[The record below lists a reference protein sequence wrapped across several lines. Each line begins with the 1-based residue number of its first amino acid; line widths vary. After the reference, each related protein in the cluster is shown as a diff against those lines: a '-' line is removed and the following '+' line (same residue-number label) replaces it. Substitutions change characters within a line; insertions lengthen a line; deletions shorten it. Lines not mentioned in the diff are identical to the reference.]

1 MKHMQEALMGQK
13 ILASLMIA
21 NALFG
26 GNAVAADNPDA
37 VWISSLKCSDLI
49 TGSGNVNNE
58 NVRRF
63 TPWLIGL
70 MTGAS
75 TLCSV
80 DLTKM
85 VAVDSFRDGVLSECR
100 REQHASV
107 ISASIDGL
115 EFFINAQTFGKPPVS
130 LKDPG
135 PAH

>member
-1 MKHMQEALMGQK
+1 MGQK
-13 ILASLMIA
+13 IMASLMIVSA
-21 NALFG
+21 WFG
-26 GNAVAADNPDA
+26 GNAIAADHADA

-49 TGSGNVNNE
+49 DASGTVNNE

-75 TLCSV
+75 TLGSV
-80 DLTKM
+80 N
-85 VAVDSFRDGVLSECR
+85 VAKWVTVDSFRDAVLEDCR
-100 REQHASV
+100 REQDGSV

-115 EFFINAQTFGKPPVS
+115 EFFINSMTFGKPTVY

-135 PAH
+135 SPH

>member
-1 MKHMQEALMGQK
+1 
-13 ILASLMIA
+13 MISS
-21 NALFG
+21 ALFG
-26 GNAVAADNPDA
+26 GNALAADNPEA

-49 TGSGNVNNE
+49 TASGTVNND
-58 NVRRF
+58 NMRRF

-75 TLCSV
+75 TLGPV
-80 DLTKM
+80 NLTKM
-85 VAVDSFRDGVLSECR
+85 VAVDSFRDGVLKECR
-100 REQHASV
+100 REQGDSV

-115 EFFINAQTFGKPPVS
+115 EFFINAMIFGKPTVD